1 MLQDAT
7 IYDLLIIGPSDTEEF
22 FIYIKHAIERFN
34 TGIGKEKRITVVGQS
49 LNDLI
54 FAESGGESGV
64 LVRDQIAGKFDMVV
78 AVFWKKYDSLAEVP
92 YLGTAEE
99 IKLVLE
105 SGRQIFTYFLN
116 KEISVSEQN
125 PEDLKKIMD
134 FQEQYHEMGG
144 ISIRVRDE
152 RELEERFLTDLQL
165 YFLKLG
171 ENRDGTLQPN
181 NMNDDLLFSQKGLY
195 FLPYGCIGRDK
206 KIQELEVIFAEC
218 ERPVVIKGVAGVG
231 KTAFCSYYY
240 QLRNSDNHK
249 FSMLFVNLENC
260 MSKADFIHAVCEALR
275 IKEAFMNLNNIL
287 EQIRGA
293 ERHYDAFY
301 FDNWEDFQCKTL
313 GSADFQC
320 VYKFVNTLACNGYNI
335 LISSQ
340 ARTPSGWREIRM
352 DVLEPDDGRYL
363 FAELLKR
370 RGKDINQMSAREKEA
385 FETLLVCMENHPLTM
400 VLTSSLIEDP
410 NDTLERIKNK
420 WSEVC
425 DQSESQRHRS
435 MEIALKMS
443 YDAVSTTPGAVT
455 LWGLIAELSV
465 DFPSYF
471 IDALEQISSKTAWD
485 DARSALSNRSLVQFS
500 ENASSLHML
509 MPVKAQWEQLAGK
522 KEKKKCF
529 ALWARLIEH
538 VAMQSD
544 TSEYTHDPELSN
556 SIRGIV
562 LDCMR
567 SFMMITEFLIQ
578 DGQIKAA
585 EKCINAMQDYYESLS
600 DSAFEFLDNLPLDK
614 FSLVTKGMVIK
625 CKGDICRLGR
635 KEEPNIADGYYQ
647 DALACFEESGDNVWR
662 AQVMNVI
669 GKNMFWSFHDAPKAL
684 DWQIKSEKL
693 SRDVLYSRGIAE
705 AKKDQ
710 AIILTEEYNQYD
722 EANRYLEEAC
732 FLYKELGD
740 YRGIA
745 HTLKRQGAIMW
756 MSGNFYGAVE
766 KYEEALEFYERAH
779 YIQGQGD
786 TLSRMCIGYIEL
798 GETVKLQETV
808 ASGERLMDKI
818 PYQMIKSELADSIKK
833 GRNWL
838 QGQELNQ
845 DNEESGAF
853 STG

>member
-1 MLQDAT
+1 MLQGAK
-7 IYDLLIIGPSDTEEF
+7 IYDLLILGPSDTEEF

-34 TGIGKEKRITVVGQS
+34 AGVGKEKGIIVIGQS
-49 LNDLI
+49 LNDFI
-54 FAESGGESGV
+54 YAESGGESGT
-64 LVRDQIAGKFDMVV
+64 LVQGQIAGKFDMVV
-78 AVFWKKYDSLAEVP
+78 AVFWKKYDSLVEAP

-99 IKLVLE
+99 INLILE
-105 SGRQIFTYFLN
+105 LGKQVFTYFLN
-116 KEISVSEQN
+116 EKISMTEQN
-125 PEDLKKIMD
+125 PEDVKKIMD
-134 FQEQYHEMGG
+134 FREQYHEMVG
-144 ISIRVRDE
+144 ISIRVKDGH
-152 RELEERFLTDLQL
+152 ELEERFLNDLRL
-165 YFLKLG
+165 YFLELR
-171 ENRDGTLQPN
+171 ENRDGTQQPN
-181 NMNDDLLFSQKGLY
+181 VNDDLLFSQKGLY
-195 FLPYGCIGRDK
+195 FLPYGCIGRDN
-206 KIQELEVIFAEC
+206 KILELEVIFAEC
-218 ERPVVIKGVAGVG
+218 DRPVVIKGVAGIG

-240 QLRNSDNHK
+240 QLCNSNNHK

-260 MSKADFIHAVCEALR
+260 ISKADFIHAVCEALR

-287 EQIRGA
+287 EQIRSA
-293 ERHYDAFY
+293 ERHYDAFF

-335 LISSQ
+335 LISNQ

-363 FAELLKR
+363 FTELLKR
-370 RGKDINQMSAREKEA
+370 RGKDINQISAREEKSFQA
-385 FETLLVCMENHPLTM
+385 LLVCMENHPLTM

-410 NDTLERIKNK
+410 NDTLERIENK
-420 WSEVC
+420 WSEVR
-425 DQSESQRHRS
+425 DQSLSQRHQS
-435 MEIALKMS
+435 MEVALKMS

-471 IDALEQISSKTAWD
+471 IDALKQIYSKTAWD

-500 ENASSLHML
+500 ENASRLHML
-509 MPVKAQWEQLAGK
+509 MPVKAQWEHLAGK
-522 KEKKKCF
+522 KEKKKCL
-529 ALWARLIEH
+529 ALWARLIEY

-544 TSEYTHDPELSN
+544 TSEHTHDSELSN
-556 SIRGIV
+556 FIRGIV

-567 SFMMITEFLIQ
+567 SFMMITESLIQ
-578 DGQIKAA
+578 DGQIKSA

-647 DALACFEESGDNVWR
+647 SAFNCFEESGDNVWL
-662 AQVMNVI
+662 AQIMNVI
-669 GKNMFWSFHDAPKAL
+669 GKNMFWSFHDALKAL

-693 SRDVLYSRGIAE
+693 SRDASYSRGIAE

-722 EANRYLEEAC
+722 EADRYLEEARS
-732 FLYKELGD
+732 LYKELGD

-745 HTLKRQGAIMW
+745 HTLKRQGAIMQ
-756 MSGNFYGAVE
+756 MSGNFYGAVK
-766 KYEEALEFYERAH
+766 KYEEALGYYERAH

-798 GETVKLQETV
+798 RETVKLRETV
-808 ASGERLMDKI
+808 ASGEKLMDKI
-818 PYQMIKSELADSIKK
+818 PYQMIKGELADSIKK

-845 DNEESGAF
+845 ENEESGAF